1 MMLLRLN
8 DAGVPAVRVP
18 ALNVTVRTLDIKV
31 ACATGLLEMPLKPET
46 VMAVVD
52 VNPVRV
58 TTTLL
63 KLATLVGVK
72 VTVTAAGVVPATALA
87 NVTPKDLNDGVIASN
102 VPDAVVSRTFSPAK
116 VAAAIVV
123 DAARGT
129 LGLIMLLRANDAGVP
144 AVRVPAVNV
153 TVRTLDVNVACAT
166 GLFKMPLKS
175 ETAIVVVDVNP
186 VRVTTTLLN
195 EVMKVGVNVILCI
208 PFDAVAAVCVR
219 VTLILGLVGGAHVSS
234 WVKDPVSV

>member
-18 ALNVTVRTLDIKV
+18 AVNVTVRTLDIKV

-87 NVTPKDLNDGVIASN
+87 NVTPKESKLGVIATN

-116 VAAAIVV
+116 VTAAIVV
-123 DAARGT
+123 DAA
-129 LGLIMLLRANDAGVP
+129 
-144 AVRVPAVNV
+144 
-153 TVRTLDVNVACAT
+153 
-166 GLFKMPLKS
+166 
-175 ETAIVVVDVNP
+175 
-186 VRVTTTLLN
+186 
-195 EVMKVGVNVILCI
+195 
-208 PFDAVAAVCVR
+208 
-219 VTLILGLVGGAHVSS
+219 
-234 WVKDPVSV
+234 